1 MIESIT
7 EIPGMAWVRKTSKA
21 LRELLPAEAVS
32 IPPLGVN
39 EVYCLSSHHEAVHEV
54 LHMDNIFTIIQ
65 VAYRLGVLAGRQE
78 GKKGDSI

>member
-7 EIPGMAWVRKTSKA
+7 QLPDMERIRKTSKA
-21 LRELLPAEAVS
+21 LRELLPAEAAA
-32 IPPLGVN
+32 IPPLGVD

-65 VAYRLGVLAGRQE
+65 TAYKLGVLKGRQE
-78 GKKGDSI
+78 AKEGR